1 MKKNII
7 ITLIVGAAS
16 VTGLEAQDSSQNF
29 QVSRNFQA
37 SLTPDIAL
45 RSRTT
50 EIDGL
55 MLSIWGENPQHGF
68 AIGFVNG
75 STGDSSGLTV
85 SLINYSD
92 TYRGASWGVINVNTT
107 SFVGWQEGFVN
118 VAQDEFKGFQSAG
131 LLNYS
136 RAMTGL
142 QLGLINY
149 TENLHG
155 VQIGLANIAMNNPW
169 FDDFPDKLATGFPIV
184 NWSF

>member
-1 MKKNII
+1 MKKNTII
-7 ITLIVGAAS
+7 ATLIVSAAS
-16 VTGLEAQDSSQNF
+16 ITALKVEASQG
-29 QVSRNFQA
+29 FQA
-37 SLTPDIAL
+37 SLTPDIAIH
-45 RSRTT
+45 SRTT

-75 STGDSSGLTV
+75 SISDSSGLTV
-85 SLINYSD
+85 SLVNYSD
-92 TYRGASWGVINVNTT
+92 TYKGVALGIINVNNT
-107 SFVGWQEGFVN
+107 SYVGWQQGFIN

-136 RAMTGL
+136 KTMTGL

-155 VQIGLANIAMNNPW
+155 VHIGLANIAMNNSW
-169 FDDFPDKLATGFPIV
+169 FNDFPHKLATGFPIV